1 MSLENLQTLS
11 KLKKI
16 CVHNFSSRKICVHNF
31 SSRKICVQPVHK
43 KGKKV
48 CARILFFEFGESL
61 ERFWRF
67 SKLILFSFF
76 LQTNSQKKWKL
87 TSNKHFPVSL
97 EWVWRFSKLSPKSSP
112 NSVQTHMFSK
122 VYFHF
127 FFLCFFLG
135 GEKGSELGDSPN
147 SLQTGSKPICV
158 QSVFLYCFWN
168 RSVFGVTWRLSKL
181 SWVWNTNARTTNI
194 LFLWS
199 RVEMFKCFH
208 ATSEWVWTFS
218 KLSPNPFQIQ
228 VFPAILK
235 RTKGS
240 ACAWPTAHI
249 FVSRRRRSAT
259 LSLSKIF
266 QISKPRTK
274 KRGSAY
280 AGLGPECFFE

>member
-1 MSLENLQTLS
+1 MKIDIKQTLPCELGVSLEILQTLS
-11 KLKKI
+11 KVL
-16 CVHNFSSRKICVHNF
+16 
-31 SSRKICVQPVHK
+31 
-43 KGKKV
+43 
-48 CARILFFEFGESL
+48 
-61 ERFWRF
+61 
-67 SKLILFSFF
+67 SKLGPNSYVFKSLFSFF
-76 LQTNSQKKWKL
+76 LFVFFFWGER
-87 TSNKHFPVSL
+87 
-97 EWVWRFSKLSPKSSP
+97 EWARRFSKLSP
-112 NSVQTHMFSK
+112 NWLQTHMRAKRFSLL
-122 VYFHF
+122 
-127 FFLCFFLG
+127 FLEQECVWSDL
-135 GEKGSELGDSPN
+135 ET
-147 SLQTGSKPICV
+147 LQT
-158 QSVFLYCFWN
+158 Q
-168 RSVFGVTWRLSKL
+168 LS
-181 SWVWNTNARTTNI
+181 WNTNARTTNI

-274 KRGSAY
+274 KGGSAY

>member
-1 MSLENLQTLS
+1 MKIDIKQTLPCELGVSLEILQTLS
-11 KLKKI
+11 KVL
-16 CVHNFSSRKICVHNF
+16 
-31 SSRKICVQPVHK
+31 
-43 KGKKV
+43 
-48 CARILFFEFGESL
+48 
-61 ERFWRF
+61 
-67 SKLILFSFF
+67 SKLGPNSYVFKSLFSFF
-76 LQTNSQKKWKL
+76 L
-87 TSNKHFPVSL
+87 FV
-97 EWVWRFSKLSPKSSP
+97 
-112 NSVQTHMFSK
+112 
-122 VYFHF
+122 F
-127 FFLCFFLG
+127 FFGG

-249 FVSRRRRSAT
+249 FVSRGRRSAT

-280 AGLGPECFFE
+280 AGLGPECFFEYV